1 MEEQIVKKDVHVYI
15 DYELSNIIE
24 KISKS
29 NKMTLS
35 NTYNNL
41 LKSGLTI
48 SDINN
53 KLDLIYKLLLN
64 FSNKE
69 FKRTDKLSE

>member
-1 MEEQIVKKDVHVYI
+1 MKKDVHIYI

-41 LKSGLTI
+41 LKNGLTI

>member
-1 MEEQIVKKDVHVYI
+1 MKKDVHVYI

-35 NTYNNL
+35 NTYNYL

>member
-1 MEEQIVKKDVHVYI
+1 MKKDVHIYI
-15 DYELSNIIE
+15 DYDLSNVID
-24 KISKS
+24 KISKT

-35 NTYNNL
+35 NTYNVL
-41 LKSGLTI
+41 LKNGLTI
-48 SDINN
+48 CDINY

-69 FKRTDKLSE
+69 NKRIDELSE